1 MRAIP
6 RHQVFI
12 SYSHQDKEWLRKL
25 RTMLKPLIRK
35 GKISVWD
42 DTHIQPS
49 QQWRN
54 EIKQALAQAKVA
66 VLLVSPDFLASDFIA
81 EEELPPLLDAAEKEG
96 LKILWIPIRASW
108 YEETE
113 IEKYQAAHDP
123 ANPLASLN
131 PAEQEMALVKIAKVI
146 KAACEPSATEALQ
159 PMAPRPLPQK
169 ATGARLQFLK
179 GSSVS
184 LTRLFARPQIILG
197 RPKLTADLW
206 LALFPLDEPDNQTR
220 MDSFSETHA
229 VVSMNAQAKIRDDH
243 SKGGTKVN
251 GTTLKGGKW
260 QALHNGDLISF
271 CHEALQLRVRLEPTR
286 WLRLDRVNDSP
297 QVENYLFLRG
307 TGTAMM
313 GNSEEAAIKVSET
326 DENHLAELSYQ
337 EGGFVIVGQNTPVT
351 INGQS
356 ISPGMRVG
364 LRQGDLVEVG
374 PLLFEF
380 QIGAYPGEQ
389 VG

>member
-1 MRAIP
+1 MPAIP

-54 EIKQALAQAKVA
+54 EIQQALAQAKVA
-66 VLLVSPDFLASDFIA
+66 VLLVSRDFLASDFIA

-96 LKILWIPIRASW
+96 LKILWIPIRASL
-108 YEETE
+108 YKETE
-113 IEKYQAAHDP
+113 IEKYQATHDP

-131 PAEQEMALVKIAKVI
+131 PAEQEVVLVKIAEAI
-146 KAACEPSATEALQ
+146 KTACLSSENPS
-159 PMAPRPLPQK
+159 PQK

-179 GSSVS
+179 GSPIT

-206 LALFPLDEPDNQTR
+206 LALFPLDKPDNQTR

-271 CHEALQLRVRLEPTR
+271 CHEALQLRVRLEPAQ
-286 WLRLDRVNDSP
+286 WLRLDRVNDGP
-297 QVENYLFLRG
+297 QVENYLCLQ
-307 TGTAMM
+307 GTAVL
-313 GNSEEAAIKVSET
+313 GGSQEAAIKVSDTAES
-326 DENHLAELSYQ
+326 NLAALGHQ
-337 EGGFVIVGQNTPVT
+337 EGGFVMVGQNAPVM

-380 QIGAYPGEQ
+380 QIGVYPGEQ
-389 VG
+389 VD